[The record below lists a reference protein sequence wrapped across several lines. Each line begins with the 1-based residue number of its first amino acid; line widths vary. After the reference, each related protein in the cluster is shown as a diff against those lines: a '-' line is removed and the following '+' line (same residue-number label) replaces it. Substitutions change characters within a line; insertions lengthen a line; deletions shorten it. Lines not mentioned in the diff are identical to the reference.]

1 MAVIKYAATREEV
14 LENAPG
20 RHPAVPGVPQGQRP
34 PRTAGRHPGRG
45 SRYHCL
51 SPKLP
56 RDLDGQTLVRALER
70 AGFVV
75 ERQSGAHAVLIHLA
89 LTAARDPV

>member
-1 MAVIKYAATREEV
+1 
-14 LENAPG
+14 
-20 RHPAVPGVPQGQRP
+20 
-34 PRTAGRHPGRG
+34 
-45 SRYHCL
+45 L

-89 LTAARDPV
+89 LTAAREPVIHPRAQCGPRSRSGAARKRIRIRASCRQ